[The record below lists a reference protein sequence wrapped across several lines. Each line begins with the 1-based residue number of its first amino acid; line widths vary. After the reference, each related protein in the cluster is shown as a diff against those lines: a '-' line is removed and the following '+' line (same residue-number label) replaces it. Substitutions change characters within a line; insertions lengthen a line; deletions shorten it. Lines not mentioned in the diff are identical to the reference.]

1 MRSLAA
7 NLGNVFWKDLE
18 RHHPGINSLDLTPEV
33 ATAWKQ
39 RLRTRQ
45 KTTTTATGEKTALTM
60 DRIGYRQCLTPVRA
74 FYLDL
79 AQWALEDLARW
90 GQWVAVCPVGGEEIN
105 QRKAASTTGPDVWTR
120 VFDLRRCQPGVPATR
135 HFSSI

>member
-1 MRSLAA
+1 MDYLCERAPALDYSSLRSLAA
-7 NLGNVFWKDLE
+7 DLGNTFWKDLE
-18 RHHPGINSLDLTPEV
+18 RHHSGINSLHLAPEV

-45 KTTTTATGEKTALTM
+45 QTVTTVTGDKTAVTV

-79 AQWALEDLARW
+79 AQWALEDHARW
-90 GQWVAVCPVGGEEIN
+90 G
-105 QRKAASTTGPDVWTR
+105 
-120 VFDLRRCQPGVPATR
+120 
-135 HFSSI
+135 